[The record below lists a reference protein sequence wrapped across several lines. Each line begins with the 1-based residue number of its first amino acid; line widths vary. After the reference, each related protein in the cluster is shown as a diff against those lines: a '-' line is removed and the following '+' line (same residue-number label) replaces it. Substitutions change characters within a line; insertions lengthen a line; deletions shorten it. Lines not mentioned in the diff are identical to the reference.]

1 MENKYLLLRTLHV
14 LIVEHAKIRL
24 GPCQKLLPLL
34 AIFHN
39 VLQIDRREVL
49 KPC

>member
-1 MENKYLLLRTLHV
+1 MANKYLLLKTLKV
-14 LIVEHAKIRL
+14 LVVEHAKIKL

-39 VLQIDRREVL
+39 VLHIDSREVL

>member
-1 MENKYLLLRTLHV
+1 MVNKYLLLRTLHV
-14 LIVEHAKIRL
+14 LVVEHAKIKL
-24 GPCQKLLPLL
+24 GPCQTLLHLL

-39 VLQIDRREVL
+39 VLQIDCREVL